1 MEGGPFLAEVVQ
13 KEFARFVEIVLHTDG
28 GGELRESNRRN
39 REFQRERFGT
49 VALPYYVLLDPTGT
63 KIYWQG
69 GGVYTAEDFA
79 SNLREAPAGERRAE
93 R

>member
-1 MEGGPFLAEVVQ
+1 MEGGPFLSEVVQ
-13 KEFARFVEIVLHTDG
+13 KEFRRFVEIALHTDG

-39 REFQRERFGT
+39 RDFQRERFGT
-49 VALPYYVLLDPTGT
+49 VALPYYVLMDPTGK

-79 SNLREAPAGERRAE
+79 DHLRQIPAPE
-93 R
+93 